1 MPGKEIIEIVR
12 CQQSEVKMI
21 GFELPIQPNSLALS
35 TIYITQWGKLM
46 YYPFFVSVIMMLI
59 VNETQIWHSASRW
72 FAALRKNY

>member
-35 TIYITQWGKLM
+35 TIYIAVGKLT
-46 YYPFFVSVIMMLI
+46 YRTRVSFFFEVIFGFQ
-59 VNETQIWHSASRW
+59 VASKLGPIAR
-72 FAALRKNY
+72 

>member
-35 TIYITQWGKLM
+35 TIYIAVGKLT
-46 YYPFFVSVIMMLI
+46 YRTRVSFFFFEVILGFQVVSKLGPI
-59 VNETQIWHSASRW
+59 AR
-72 FAALRKNY
+72 